1 LLQGKPTNLPGCGL
15 HQTEVGVQQPTIAD
29 VARAA
34 GVSVA
39 TVSRALR
46 GLDKV
51 HPETRERVVQ
61 AAAEL
66 DYITSPT
73 ASGLASGRSRLIG
86 IITPFMA
93 RWFFTGIMSA
103 IEKTLREHQHHIL
116 LMDLER
122 SETSV
127 SRLSLTQGM
136 LFKRV
141 DGLIVINVEMHEAE
155 RDLVR
160 RLGLPVVAVGSPFE
174 DSPCVGIDDIGSAAL
189 AADHLLAL
197 GHRRIA
203 YIGKNYPEAAHRK
216 TPIDRLEGFQRAV
229 TRAGIVTPPSWVLE
243 SDWTAG
249 DARASALTLLSGPD
263 RPTAV
268 LAASDEMA
276 LGVWGAA
283 RELGLDV
290 PGDLSI
296 VGIDDHE
303 LAPVFGLTTVRQDV
317 AAQGVAA
324 AQTLLGLLGLYD
336 ASTIPDQTFPVELV
350 IRGSTAVPARA

>member
-1 LLQGKPTNLPGCGL
+1 MSTTEPANGRRL
-15 HQTEVGVQQPTIAD
+15 TEVGVQQATIAD
-29 VARAA
+29 VAKAA

-61 AAAEL
+61 AAADL
-66 DYITSPT
+66 DYIASPT
-73 ASGLASGRSRLIG
+73 AAGLASGRSRLVG

-103 IEKTLREHQHHIL
+103 IEKTVREYQHHIL
-116 LMDLER
+116 LMDLEQ
-122 SETSV
+122 SESPV

-141 DGLIVINVEMHEAE
+141 DGLIVINVEMQEAE
-155 RDLVR
+155 QELVR
-160 RLGLPVVAVGSPFE
+160 RLGLPVVAVGNRFE
-174 DSPCVGIDDIGSAAL
+174 DSPCIGIDDFGSTAL
-189 AADHLLAL
+189 AAEHLLGL

-203 YIGKNYPEAAHRK
+203 YVGKARPNASHRK
-216 TPIDRLEGFQRAV
+216 TPSDRLAGFRHAM
-229 TRAGIVTPPSWVLE
+229 TRAGIVTPSSWVFE
-243 SDWTAG
+243 SDWSAG
-249 DARASALTLLSGPD
+249 DANALALDLLSGSD

-276 LGVWGAA
+276 LGVLGAA
-283 RELGLDV
+283 RRLGLDV
-290 PGDLSI
+290 PRELSI
-296 VGIDDHE
+296 VGIDDHD
-303 LAPVFGLTTVRQDV
+303 LAAVFGLTTVRQDV

-324 AQTLLGLLGLYD
+324 AQTLLGLLGLVKPEL
-336 ASTIPDQTFPVELV
+336 IPEQTFPVELV
-350 IRGSTAVPARA
+350 VRDSTAGPAS